1 MTGFI
6 IRSCS
11 SEPSAEKHPLFR
23 AIQGFKSGPAD
34 YDGNIEGETYAM
46 TSRPTPSAL
55 ALAAILVC
63 TTALPAAHAQQ
74 AQQTQQAQPGQPAA
88 QTMPRQAAWHDR
100 AALKRTVEEFL
111 QVQTGGLPGQV
122 TVAVGAIDPRM
133 TLAACP
139 APQAFFMQGARA
151 WGKTTVGVRCATP
164 VAWTVY
170 IQASVS
176 VMGEYVASAAPLAQ
190 GQAIEAGQLVML
202 KGDLTMLP
210 AGIATDIAQVV
221 GRSSIS
227 SLPPGTPMRIDTLR
241 SKPVV
246 QSGQLV
252 RLVSSGSGF
261 SVSAEARAM
270 GTAGDG
276 QVVQVK
282 TSGGQQITGIAKA
295 GGLVEVAF

>member
-1 MTGFI
+1 MTP
-6 IRSCS
+6 R
-11 SEPSAEKHPLFR
+11 L
-23 AIQGFKSGPAD
+23 
-34 YDGNIEGETYAM
+34 
-46 TSRPTPSAL
+46 TPSAL
-55 ALAAILVC
+55 RLAA
-63 TTALPAAHAQQ
+63 TALLSLAASAAHAQQ
-74 AQQTQQAQPGQPAA
+74 NQPAQQAQQAQRPAA
-88 QTMPRQAAWHDR
+88 YHDR

-133 TLAACP
+133 SLAPCP
-139 APQAFFMQGARA
+139 APQAFFMPGARA

-164 VAWTVY
+164 AAWTVY
-170 IQASVS
+170 IQASVT
-176 VMGEYVASAAPLAQ
+176 VIGEYVASAAPLAQ
-190 GQAIEAGQLVML
+190 GQTIEAGQLVML

-210 AGIATDIAQVV
+210 AGIATDINQVV
-221 GRSSIS
+221 GRSSNS
-227 SLPPGTPMRIDTLR
+227 SLPPGTPMRVDTLR
-241 SKPVV
+241 IKPVV

-252 RLVSSGSGF
+252 RLVSSGAGF

>member
-1 MTGFI
+1 M
-6 IRSCS
+6 
-11 SEPSAEKHPLFR
+11 LFG
-23 AIQGFKSGPAD
+23 AIQGLKFRPAD
-34 YDGNIEGETYAM
+34 YDGSIEGETDAM
-46 TSRPTPSAL
+46 TSRLSQTTHTAARIAVTAAVALLSA
-55 ALAAILVC
+55 AAS
-63 TTALPAAHAQQ
+63 AQAPQPKQLPQGQQLQQLQQPQQQGAQ
-74 AQQTQQAQPGQPAA
+74 
-88 QTMPRQAAWHDR
+88 PRQAAYHDR

-133 TLAACP
+133 NLAAC
-139 APQAFFMQGARA
+139 ADAQAFFMPGARA

-164 VAWTVY
+164 AVWTVY

-176 VMGEYVASAAPLAQ
+176 VMGDYVASAAPLAQ
-190 GQAIEAGQLVML
+190 GQAIEANQLTVL

-210 AGIATDIAQVV
+210 PGIATDINQVV
-221 GRSSIS
+221 GRSSNS

-241 SKPVV
+241 TKPVV

-252 RLVSSGSGF
+252 RLVSTGSGF

-270 GTAGDG
+270 STAGDG

-282 TSGGQQITGIAKA
+282 TSGGQQISGIAKA

>member
-11 SEPSAEKHPLFR
+11 SEPSTEKHPLFH
-23 AIQGFKSGPAD
+23 AIQGFKSGPPD

-46 TSRPTPSAL
+46 TSRLTSTTL
-55 ALAAILVC
+55 RFAAIALL
-63 TTALPAAHAQQ
+63 TATAASAQ
-74 AQQTQQAQPGQPAA
+74 AQQTQQAGQQA
-88 QTMPRQAAWHDR
+88 QPRQAAYHDR
-100 AALKRTVEEFL
+100 TALKRTVEEFL

-133 TLAACP
+133 SLAPCP
-139 APQAFFMQGARA
+139 APQAFFMPGARA

-164 VAWTVY
+164 SAWTVY
-170 IQASVS
+170 IQASVT
-176 VMGEYVASAAPLAQ
+176 VIGEYVASAAPLAQ
-190 GQAIEAGQLVML
+190 GQTIEAGQLVML

-210 AGIATDIAQVV
+210 AGIATDINQVV
-221 GRSSIS
+221 GRSSNS

-241 SKPVV
+241 TKPVV

>member
-1 MTGFI
+1 MTP
-6 IRSCS
+6 R
-11 SEPSAEKHPLFR
+11 L
-23 AIQGFKSGPAD
+23 
-34 YDGNIEGETYAM
+34 
-46 TSRPTPSAL
+46 TSTTLR
-55 ALAAILVC
+55 LAAIALLS
-63 TTALPAAHAQQ
+63 TAALSAQ
-74 AQQTQQAQPGQPAA
+74 AQQQPAGQQAQP
-88 QTMPRQAAWHDR
+88 RQAAYHDR

-133 TLAACP
+133 NLAAC
-139 APQAFFMQGARA
+139 AEPQAFFMPGARA

-164 VAWTVY
+164 TAWTVY
-170 IQASVS
+170 IQASVT
-176 VMGEYVASAAPLAQ
+176 VIGEYVASAAPLAQ
-190 GQAIEAGQLVML
+190 GQTIEAGQLVML

-210 AGIATDIAQVV
+210 AGIATDIGQVV
-221 GRSSIS
+221 GRSSNS

-241 SKPVV
+241 TKPVV

-252 RLVSSGSGF
+252 RLVSSGAGF

-270 GTAGDG
+270 STAGDG

-282 TSGGQQITGIAKA
+282 TSGGQQITGIAKV

>member
-1 MTGFI
+1 MTP
-6 IRSCS
+6 R
-11 SEPSAEKHPLFR
+11 L
-23 AIQGFKSGPAD
+23 
-34 YDGNIEGETYAM
+34 
-46 TSRPTPSAL
+46 TSTILR
-55 ALAAILVC
+55 LAA
-63 TTALPAAHAQQ
+63 TALLSTAALSAQ
-74 AQQTQQAQPGQPAA
+74 AQQNLAGQQAQP
-88 QTMPRQAAWHDR
+88 RQAAYHDR

-133 TLAACP
+133 NLAAC
-139 APQAFFMQGARA
+139 AEPQAFFMPGARA

-164 VAWTVY
+164 TAWTVY
-170 IQASVS
+170 IQASVT
-176 VMGEYVASAAPLAQ
+176 VIGEYVASAAPLAQ
-190 GQAIEAGQLVML
+190 GQTIEAGQLVML

-210 AGIATDIAQVV
+210 AGIATDISQVV
-221 GRSSIS
+221 GRSSNS

-241 SKPVV
+241 TKPVV

-252 RLVSSGSGF
+252 RLVSSGAGF

-270 GTAGDG
+270 STAGDG

-282 TSGGQQITGIAKA
+282 TSGGQQITGIAKV